1 MLMVIIINKKGYILC
16 QKDGSKVHKNGG
28 RANLEAA
35 GLLLLFNMYEMWSN
49 NRVYRFCRG
58 KIELLKK
65 TKREIYKRNI
75 KENKIERR

>member
-16 QKDGSKVHKNGG
+16 QKDGAKVYKNGG

-35 GLLLLFNMYEMWSN
+35 GLLSLFNMYEMWLN

-58 KIELLKK
+58 KIRA
-65 TKREIYKRNI
+65 T
-75 KENKIERR
+75 